1 MSKKKESSASEGQ
14 VKPKLKIKVNFNN
27 QQHILNEYDMASM
40 ISELNVKVMHLSQAV
55 NGITDAMAK
64 IAGQAKVGNITQQY
78 ETGSPYSTEPVQVPE
93 IKLPTL
99 NKVEENPVKL
109 QS

>member
-1 MSKKKESSASEGQ
+1 MSKEKKTTAQ
-14 VKPKLKIKVNFNN
+14 VKPKLKIKVDFNN

-40 ISELNVKVMHLSQAV
+40 ISDLNIKVMHLTQAV

-64 IAGQAKVGNITQQY
+64 IAGQAKVGNITQH
-78 ETGSPYSTEPVQVPE
+78 STEPVQVPE